1 MTKEEFIALGVAEDI
16 AAKLAEASTK
26 ELEGYVSKTDF
37 DLLTAQK
44 NNLDKQAQEHA
55 KQLEDLKKS
64 VGDSD
69 KLKQQI
75 ADLQAANKKAM
86 DDHAKELLS
95 IRTENAI
102 DAGLRDAKAKNAKA
116 VRALLDMEALE
127 YDDEKG
133 VLKGLSKQLKSL
145 QEAEDSRFLFEQA
158 PEPNNGK
165 PDSGI
170 NSNEGNDPS
179 GQAPGNNGGGV
190 SFGEQMAAMFNAEH
204 APAAEGE

>member
-1 MTKEEFIALGVAEDI
+1 MTKEDFIALGVAEDM

-26 ELEGYVSKTDF
+26 ELEGFVSKTDF

-44 NNLDKQAQEHA
+44 NNLDKQALEHA

-64 VGDSD
+64 AGYSE

-75 ADLQAANKKAM
+75 ADLQAANQKTVE
-86 DDHAKELLS
+86 DHAKELLS

-102 DAGLRDAKAKNAKA
+102 EAGLREAKAKNAKA
-116 VRALLDMEALE
+116 VRALLDMDALE

-133 VLKGLSKQLKSL
+133 ILKGLSKQLKKL
-145 QEAEDSRFLFEQA
+145 QEAEDSRFMFEQA

-170 NSNEGNDPS
+170 NSNEGTDPS
-179 GQAPGNNGGGV
+179 GQPSGSIGGGM
-190 SFGEQMAAMFNAEH
+190 SLGEQMAAMFNAEH
-204 APAAEGE
+204 AAPAEGE